1 MGSLWSA
8 SIFITKII
16 LKSKFSAAE
25 GLFLKITL
33 KMTCAQKCKA

>member
-16 LKSKFSAAE
+16 LKGNFSAAG
-25 GLFLKITL
+25 GLFLKTTL
-33 KMTCAQKCKA
+33 ELACAQK